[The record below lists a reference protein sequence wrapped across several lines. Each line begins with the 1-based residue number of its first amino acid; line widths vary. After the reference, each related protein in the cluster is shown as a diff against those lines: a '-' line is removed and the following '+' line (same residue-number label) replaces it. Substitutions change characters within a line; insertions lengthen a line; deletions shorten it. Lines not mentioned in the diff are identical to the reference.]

1 MDKVVRVADE
11 AKVKDCKEDIDTL
24 LVFVRL
30 FHTCQ
35 FDRSLTLVVCVYRQ
49 VCSPRF

>member
-24 LVFVRL
+24 LVFVRSFIL
-30 FHTCQ
+30 IN
-35 FDRSLTLVVCVYRQ
+35 LTRV
-49 VCSPRF
+49 